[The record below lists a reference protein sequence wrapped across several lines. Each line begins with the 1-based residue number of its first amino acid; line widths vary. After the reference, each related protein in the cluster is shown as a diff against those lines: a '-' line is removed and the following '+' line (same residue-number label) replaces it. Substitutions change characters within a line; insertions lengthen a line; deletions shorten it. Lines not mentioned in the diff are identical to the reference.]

1 MAKKK
6 RESNFWTSY
15 SDLMTSLFFV
25 MLVLFV
31 LTITLL
37 HKKIVATQEQ
47 LDKIDEI
54 QNSIQN
60 INKEYFEYDPKY
72 KRHTLKNITVSFNQN
87 SFNINDIPQKEQ
99 KILIQVGKSIENF
112 VDSAVIKIPGVK
124 YLMII
129 EGQSSKDN
137 YHTNAYFNNDVL
149 SFQRALSLLRF
160 WKINGVNIDPEYCE
174 AIVSGSG
181 QNSPFRVQPDN
192 QYNRANQRFVI
203 HIIPK
208 PGNIE

>member
-1 MAKKK
+1 
-6 RESNFWTSY
+6 
-15 SDLMTSLFFV
+15 
-25 MLVLFV
+25 
-31 LTITLL
+31 
-37 HKKIVATQEQ
+37 
-47 LDKIDEI
+47 
-54 QNSIQN
+54 
-60 INKEYFEYDPKY
+60 
-72 KRHTLKNITVSFNQN
+72 
-87 SFNINDIPQKEQ
+87 
-99 KILIQVGKSIENF
+99 
-112 VDSAVIKIPGVK
+112 
-124 YLMII
+124 MII

>member
-6 RESNFWTSY
+6 RDNNFWTSY

-37 HKKIVATQEQ
+37 QNEITTTKEKLKKIQDIE
-47 LDKIDEI
+47 
-54 QNSIQN
+54 NSIKN
-60 INKEYFEYDPKY
+60 INKEYFEYDSLY
-72 KRHTLKNITVSFNQN
+72 QRHTLKDVTISFNQN
-87 SFNINDIPQKEQ
+87 SFDINDIPRAEQ
-99 KILIQVGKSIENF
+99 RRLIEVGKSIENF
-112 VDSAVIKIPGVK
+112 VDSAVIKIPEAK

-129 EGQSSKDN
+129 EGQSSKDD

-160 WKINGVNIDPEYCE
+160 WTKENVNINPEYCE

-181 QNSPFRVQPDN
+181 QNSAFRVQPDN
-192 QYNRANQRFVI
+192 KNNRANQRFVI